1 MKEEQP
7 APSHSNVIWKQLHRR
22 IMSAAKKRYQNLE
35 NTNDVQDTIVDAD
48 DGDEQSSEENYH
60 DPVYLTHFSKCGRCV
75 IFMVSLY
82 Y

>member
-35 NTNDVQDTIVDAD
+35 NTNDTIVDAD
-48 DGDEQSSEENYH
+48 DGDEQSSEENNH
-60 DPVYLTHFSKCGRCV
+60 DPVYLTHF
-75 IFMVSLY
+75 F
-82 Y
+82 